1 MNTLATIVRRDARIG
16 AVAESARRNGIENIG
31 IVGGYVRDAL
41 MGNEPRDLDVVVEG
55 LTPGF
60 VHELASRLG
69 GTVEKASEFGTYSI
83 ALPDGEDVDVATART
98 ETYEAA
104 AALPTVT
111 PGTFAE
117 DMARRDFSVNAMALR
132 VNPADGTLS
141 LYDPTGGLADLEN
154 RTIRAL
160 HEESFADDPTRII
173 RAVRYSVRLG
183 FFIEVRTRA
192 LMREAVTAHLPL
204 LTPARIGAELRR
216 TWECD
221 QAAKVFYELVG
232 LGVFRALDAM
242 IEIDATACEVAR
254 RLLVSDHPRDHVFA
268 AALGLMVGTG
278 QMMTEDDAA
287 PRRVA
292 DRLGMGKAEAR
303 VLMDTAAQ
311 HSPRSGHSSMR
322 EVPPSVKRK
331 LLGSACRLSV
341 AEAWEAWNGYP
352 SGLTA
357 YLRSL
362 DETEP
367 PVLNGYDLMEA
378 GVPRGPLMGK
388 ILKELADARLD
399 GEVWSRADEEAVITA
414 ALSRMEVRG
423 GTDGC

>member
-1 MNTLATIVRRDARIG
+1 MAQIGRRDARIG
-16 AVAESARRNGIENIG
+16 AVAESARRNGIANIG

-60 VHELASRLG
+60 VHDLADRLG
-69 GTVEKASEFGTYSI
+69 GTVEKVSEFGTYSI
-83 ALPDGEDVDVATART
+83 ALPDGDVDLAAART
-98 ETYEAA
+98 ETYEAP

-141 LYDPTGGLADLEN
+141 LYDPTGGLADIEN

-160 HEESFADDPTRII
+160 HEESFADDPTRIV
-173 RAVRYSVRLG
+173 RAVRYSVRLD

-232 LGVFRALDAM
+232 LGVFRALDAG
-242 IEIDATACEVAR
+242 IEITAMACEVAR

-268 AALGLMVGTG
+268 AAIGLMVGTG
-278 QMMTEDDAA
+278 QMLAEDDAA

-311 HSPRSGHSSMR
+311 HPHQWTLFDE

-341 AEAWEAWNGYP
+341 EAWEAWNGYP

-362 DETEP
+362 DETEKP
-367 PVLNGYDLMEA
+367 ALNGHDLLDL
-378 GVPRGPLMGK
+378 GVPQGPLVGEVVRT
-388 ILKELADARLD
+388 LSNARLD
-399 GEVWSRADEEAVITA
+399 GKVRSRECEV
-414 ALSRMEVRG
+414 ALVKRRLG
-423 GTDGC
+423 AC

>member
-1 MNTLATIVRRDARIG
+1 MESLAQIGRRDARIG
-16 AVAESARRNGIENIG
+16 AVAESARRNGIANIG

-60 VHELASRLG
+60 VHDLADRLG
-69 GTVEKASEFGTYSI
+69 GTVEKVSEFGTYSI
-83 ALPDGEDVDVATART
+83 ALPDVDVDLAAART
-98 ETYEAA
+98 ETYEAP

-141 LYDPTGGLADLEN
+141 LYDPTGGLADIEN

-160 HEESFADDPTRII
+160 HEESFADDPTRIV
-173 RAVRYSVRLG
+173 RAVRYSVRLD

-232 LGVFRALDAM
+232 LGVFRALDAG
-242 IEIDATACEVAR
+242 IEITAMACEVAR

-268 AALGLMVGTG
+268 AAIGLMVGTG
-278 QMMTEDDAA
+278 QMLAEDDAA

-311 HSPRSGHSSMR
+311 HPHQWTLFDD

-341 AEAWEAWNGYP
+341 EAWEAWNGYP

-362 DETEP
+362 DETEKP
-367 PVLNGYDLMEA
+367 ALNGHDLLDL
-378 GVPRGPLMGK
+378 GVPQGPLVGEVVRT
-388 ILKELADARLD
+388 LSNARLD
-399 GEVWSRADEEAVITA
+399 GKVRSRECEV
-414 ALSRMEVRG
+414 ALVKRRLG
-423 GTDGC
+423 AC

>member
-1 MNTLATIVRRDARIG
+1 MDNNPKEGVMNTLAEIVRRDARIG

-55 LTPGF
+55 LTPEF
-60 VHELASRLG
+60 VHALASRLG
-69 GTVEKASEFGTYSI
+69 GTVEKVSEFGTYSI
-83 ALPDGEDVDVATART
+83 APLDGEDVDVAAART
-98 ETYEAA
+98 ETYERP

-132 VNPADGTLS
+132 INPADGALS
-141 LYDPTGGLADLEN
+141 LYDPMGGLADLES
-154 RTIRAL
+154 RTIRVL
-160 HEESFADDPTRII
+160 HEGSFADDPTRII

-183 FFIEVRTRA
+183 FSIEIQTLA
-192 LMREAVTAHLPL
+192 LMGEAITNHLPL

-216 TWECD
+216 TWESE
-221 QAAKVFYELVG
+221 QAAKVFYDLVG
-232 LGVFRALDAM
+232 LGVFKALDARLETSAM
-242 IEIDATACEVAR
+242 ACDVAR
-254 RLLVSDHPRDHVFA
+254 RLAVSDHPRDHVFA

-278 QMMTEDDAA
+278 QMLAEDDHAL
-287 PRRVA
+287 RRVA

-311 HSPRSGHSSMR
+311 HLHLWTLLNE

-341 AEAWEAWNGYP
+341 EAWEAWNGYP

-362 DETEP
+362 DETERP
-367 PVLNGYDLMEA
+367 ALNGYDLLEL
-378 GVPRGPLMGK
+378 GVPRGPLMGE
-388 ILKELADARLD
+388 IVRTLSDARLD
-399 GEVWSRADEEAVITA
+399 GKVWSREEEVAV
-414 ALSRMEVRG
+414 VRRRLG
-423 GTDGC
+423 AC